1 MGELSIVLGRLNV
14 VLEKHTWE
22 AVALVLLLIYGPVFL
37 RYLFRW
43 ACQGSS
49 KGRRFDDS
57 KVWGQEL

>member
-1 MGELSIVLGRLNV
+1 MGELNIVLSRINI

-43 ACQGSS
+43 ACQGN

-57 KVWGQEL
+57 KAWGQEL